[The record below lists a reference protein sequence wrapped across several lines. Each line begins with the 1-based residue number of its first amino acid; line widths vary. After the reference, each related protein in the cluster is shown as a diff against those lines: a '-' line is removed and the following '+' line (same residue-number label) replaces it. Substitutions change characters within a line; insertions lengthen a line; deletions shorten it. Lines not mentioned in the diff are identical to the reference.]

1 MQAAESPRSPIAG
14 PAPELVRAAFRNVH
28 GRRLH
33 GFALLLTLGDRPSAA
48 RATAWALADATEHMG
63 ELRHPQRAAA
73 WLRAR
78 VLRHARAAHD
88 RPPPGRPD
96 ITVLDELGIEGPV
109 LDALGVIDMPERA
122 TIIASDIERLDLR
135 EVATVVGMDG
145 PRLGRML
152 NRARSRYADAFTEV
166 VDDAPS
172 DGPLVTRI
180 RAVADQALR

>member
-1 MQAAESPRSPIAG
+1 MQAAETPRSPTGA
-14 PAPELVRAAFRNVH
+14 PAPELVRAAFRGVH

-33 GFALLLTLGDRPSAA
+33 GFALLLTLGDRPRAA
-48 RATAWALADATEHMG
+48 RATAGALADATERTG
-63 ELRHPQRAAA
+63 ELRHPERAAA

-78 VLRHARAAHD
+78 VLRRARAAHD
-88 RPPPGRPD
+88 RPPQSRPD
-96 ITVLDELGIEGPV
+96 LRVLDELGVDGPV

-122 TIIASDIERLDLR
+122 AIIASDIERLDLR
-135 EVATVVGMDG
+135 DVATVVGMDG

-152 NRARSRYADAFTEV
+152 NRARSRYADAFIEA
-166 VDDAPS
+166 VDDGPS